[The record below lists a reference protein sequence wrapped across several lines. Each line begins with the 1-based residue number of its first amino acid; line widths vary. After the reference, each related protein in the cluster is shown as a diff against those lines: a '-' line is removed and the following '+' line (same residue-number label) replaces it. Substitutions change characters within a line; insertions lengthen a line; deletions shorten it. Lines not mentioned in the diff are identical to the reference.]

1 MKNNGFLH
9 WNSYSVLCYN
19 TSQVNLRER
28 ILPNQ
33 YVHIKRKKYAAG
45 LVWQPM
51 VSGFTPRA
59 YAYKL
64 ARGIDHKLN
73 RFISYSGMIGLGA
86 RAYGQKSGMPSLAV
100 EVIEGLPGYSSM
112 LCAFAV
118 DGKYAL
124 IAVRNG
130 VILYDLLFEN
140 EEEAR
145 KKYAELA
152 EIPDWNARFA
162 PAEWAMPRA
171 VERDLID
178 IISAN
183 NHGVLHPISR
193 VGAGAVSLLMLL
205 VFGVLFLYLFREPI
219 NQIVAPKPQIAKINP
234 ELAAEYKRQIEE
246 KNKELDKEYNIRQE
260 PVLEPLE
267 MPFDSLPDFNE
278 RADLCYRA
286 IAFLMQPVAGWN
298 QTSAECGET
307 HAFATFKRSFGTLD
321 DFYSVVG
328 NIMPGVFVQEISDDE
343 ITVRAKLPE
352 RILSHSRDERN
363 PDDLVRELTSR
374 FQAVKLNA
382 NITVVVDIVS
392 NATQSAELYV
402 VEVSAD
408 SKLVPYQFMQIF
420 DGFGGV
426 YMTRAAWNAT
436 RKTWNYEVIIY
447 ANQI

>member
-9 WNSYSVLCYN
+9 WNSLSVLWYN
-19 TSQVNLRER
+19 VLQGKIKRENL
-28 ILPNQ
+28 PSQ

-64 ARGIDHKLN
+64 ARGIDHRLN

-86 RAYGQKSGMPSLAV
+86 RAYGQRSGMPSLAV

-118 DGKYAL
+118 DGRYVL
-124 IAVRNG
+124 VAVRNG
-130 VILYDLLFEN
+130 VILYDLIFDTESD
-140 EEEAR
+140 AR
-145 KKYAELA
+145 AKYAELA

-171 VERDLID
+171 VDRDLVD
-178 IISAN
+178 IISGT
-183 NHGVLHPISR
+183 NHGVLRPISR
-193 VGAGAVSLLMLL
+193 VGAGAMSLFMLL
-205 VFGVLFLYLFREPI
+205 AFGILFLYLFREPI

-246 KNKELDKEYNIRQE
+246 KNKELDKEYNLNQE
-260 PVLEPLE
+260 PVVEPLE
-267 MPFDSLPDFNE
+267 MPFDALPDFNE

-307 HAFATFKRSFGTLD
+307 HAIATFRRSFGTLD
-321 DFYSVVG
+321 DFYAVVG
-328 NIMPGVFVQEISDDE
+328 NTMPGVFVQEISDDE
-343 ITVRAKLPE
+343 IQVRAKLPE
-352 RILSHSRDERN
+352 RILSPSRDLRN
-363 PDDLVRELTSR
+363 SDDLVRELTSR

-382 NITVVVDIVS
+382 NIMVVVDIVS
-392 NATQSAELYV
+392 NATQSAELYI
-402 VEVSAD
+402 VEVSAE

-447 ANQI
+447 AN